1 MADGI
6 AEMRRLTEEAIRAGA
21 FGCTTSRTNA
31 HKTTSDEMVPGR
43 CAEINEL
50 TGIGPGLGA
59 ADAGTFGMNSDFED
73 EEAEFAWITRLGKE
87 TGRPIWFLLTDRP
100 TDPPRW
106 RRILAGVHA
115 ARDAGA
121 SVTAQVAC
129 RPVGVILG
137 IATSLNPFAIRERYK
152 PWEALPLS
160 ERLVRLRDP
169 GVRRA
174 IFDDRPSPAL
184 LSRFGPLVQLVA
196 ARWDRMYVMSDR
208 PITSRGSRPAWLR
221 LRRAKAA
228 RRTRSPMTI

>member
-1 MADGI
+1 
-6 AEMRRLTEEAIRAGA
+6 
-21 FGCTTSRTNA
+21 
-31 HKTTSDEMVPGR
+31 MVPGR
-43 CAEINEL
+43 FAEIAEL
-50 TGIGPGLGA
+50 TGIGRGLGGA
-59 ADAGTFGMNSDFED
+59 GAGTFGMNSDFED
-73 EEAEFAWITRLGKE
+73 EEAEFVWITRLDKE
-87 TGRPIWFLLTDRP
+87 IGRPIWFLLTDLP

-106 RRILAGVHA
+106 RRIMAALHA

-121 SVTAQVAC
+121 SVTTQVAG

-152 PWEALPLS
+152 PVERLPLA
-160 ERLVRLRDP
+160 ERLVRLRGP

-174 IFDDRPSPAL
+174 VFDDRPSPAL

-208 PITSRGSRPAWLR
+208 PITSRGPRPASLR
-221 LRRAKAA
+221 SRCARVV

>member
-1 MADGI
+1 ML
-6 AEMRRLTEEAIRAGA
+6 R
-21 FGCTTSRTNA
+21 
-31 HKTTSDEMVPGR
+31 
-43 CAEINEL
+43 
-50 TGIGPGLGA
+50 
-59 ADAGTFGMNSDFED
+59 
-73 EEAEFAWITRLGKE
+73 
-87 TGRPIWFLLTDRP
+87 
-100 TDPPRW
+100 
-106 RRILAGVHA
+106 
-115 ARDAGA
+115 RDACA

-208 PITSRGSRPAWLR
+208 PITSRGPRPAWLR

>member
-1 MADGI
+1 M
-6 AEMRRLTEEAIRAGA
+6 
-21 FGCTTSRTNA
+21 
-31 HKTTSDEMVPGR
+31 
-43 CAEINEL
+43 
-50 TGIGPGLGA
+50 GA

-100 TDPPRW
+100 TDPPRR

-196 ARWDRMYVMSDR
+196 VRWDRMYVMSDR
-208 PITSRGSRPAWLR
+208 PITSRGPRPAWLR